1 MEIFQQECDIATE
14 EELNYLHLNRHVIF
28 FLLFIVFNN
37 EGMFLLQDLLF
48 GIIFFNSERV
58 IFGSNISLVIA
69 RKIEVASC
77 DIIC

>member
-1 MEIFQQECDIATE
+1 
-14 EELNYLHLNRHVIF
+14 
-28 FLLFIVFNN
+28 
-37 EGMFLLQDLLF
+37 MFLLQYLLF

-58 IFGSNISLVIA
+58 IFGSNISLGIA